1 MRKLYIFGVAILLLS
16 SCTVT
21 RDKCNQ
27 LYPPVVTHT
36 VDTFLQVRETILHD
50 TTFVPAESSEMELYF
65 EADANNEVQVTK
77 AVTKNG
83 QRSNI
88 AYTTERNNKVLT
100 AMFKC
105 NCDSLNIY
113 HVFKQLDTTLRVNTN
128 NTAIHTVNVP
138 AQLTWWQSFKVD
150 YGGYAMGLIL
160 LYLLLRIGWWAL
172 KTYTKIQLPFT
183 NFL

>member
-1 MRKLYIFGVAILLLS
+1 MKLLYPALFLLLLS

-50 TTFVPAESSEMELYF
+50 TTYIT
-65 EADANNEVQVTK
+65 ADASEVTLEFTADSNNEVQVTK

-88 AYTTERNNKVLT
+88 AYTTERNNRVLT

-128 NTAIHTVNVP
+128 STAIHTVNVP
-138 AQLTWWQSFKVD
+138 AQLTWWQSFKVS

-172 KTYTKIQLPFT
+172 TTYTKIQLPFT